1 MQEQKE
7 GGIIKA
13 PTWLCGY
20 KYEDKVF
27 GRKSKKIVKGD
38 EIEFYVTNDFKDS
51 EFSRHLLE
59 KVSQFIRSGGNIVLP
74 TRHQQIV
81 QIAAKL
87 NSNIRLYEL
96 LRSIQYEVCELVGA
110 EAASILLFKK
120 DHLEFMVTAGGAS
133 GKIES
138 IPVPMESI
146 AGTIFL
152 NGKAMIFND
161 LKKDSRHF
169 KGVDKAAKFVTKNIV
184 GSPIWVDNEKI
195 GVIEVLNKDGG
206 FDEEDAKDVET
217 FSKLIGK
224 KLLSTW
230 KYEQFSKELKTIL
243 LAIADAIDKRDNYT
257 HQHSKNVALYSV
269 EIARKV
275 GLSQEKLEKLEFSAI
290 LHDVGKIGIPDRIL
304 RKPGKLTDEE
314 FAYIKNHTVYG
325 AEILS
330 HIRYVDKD
338 IISGALEHHEKLD
351 GSGYPYGKKGEEIG
365 LFGRIIAVADIFDA
379 LSSKRTYKEG
389 WQINDVIKILK
400 EDSQKGKLDEEFVKV
415 LEEYLI
421 ENGLLVEST

>member
-1 MQEQKE
+1 MKKE
-7 GGIIKA
+7 GGTIRV

-20 KYEDKVF
+20 RYENVIY
-27 GRKSKKIVKGD
+27 GRFSKKTTTVDAIDFFVSD
-38 EIEFYVTNDFKDS
+38 DFTNSQISIE
-51 EFSRHLLE
+51 LLNYA
-59 KVSQFIRSGGNIVLP
+59 SQVIKNGGNIILP

-87 NSNIRLYEL
+87 NNNIRLYEL
-96 LRSIQYEVCELVGA
+96 LRNIQYEVCELVGA

-133 GKIES
+133 GKIEA

-152 NGKAMIFND
+152 NGKPMIFND
-161 LKKDSRHF
+161 LEKDSRHF

-184 GSPIWVDNEKI
+184 GSPIWVDNKKI
-195 GVIEVLNKDGG
+195 GVIEVLNKNGG
-206 FDEEDAKDVET
+206 FNEEDASDIET

-257 HQHSKNVALYSV
+257 HQHSKNVTFYSL
-269 EIARKV
+269 EIAKRV

-290 LHDVGKIGIPDRIL
+290 LHDVGKIGIPDSIL

-330 HIRYVDKD
+330 QIKYVDND

-389 WQINDVIKILK
+389 WQISDVLKILK
-400 EDSQKGKLDEEFVKV
+400 EDSQRGKLDERFVKV

-421 ENGLLVEST
+421 ENGLI